1 MGNMNDDKLIEKE
14 LKKYMNNIKVPESL
28 EGIIMKNVEKG
39 KKDEKDKISKKK
51 KIIASVACLVVVAGT
66 VSATA
71 IIKSNKQADIAISN
85 TQVLHNVTANA
96 NNEILNIELTDKDL
110 YAVGFCD
117 FAFIENGEVY
127 YGYEKSI
134 SKEST
139 EVEMAIKKIS
149 GVKDAVSIG
158 AYELS
163 TDVSKTFYITTESG
177 KLYSLTQGIDCKAIR
192 VFEDYEIKS
201 ILSAKGEENQEF
213 ILVLNDNQKIK
224 INTYRNEE
232 NSTTENLGTYSSVNV
247 TGNKGNV
254 QKGSDLYYGG
264 FQGASFIINGNAYFC
279 KPSTISSSGDIT
291 TLKISK
297 IGNLSNIKNI
307 KGLAIG
313 TDPTITYFAVKDNGE
328 VYDFCNGDDAKRTE
342 IMKNYSVDSIISA
355 NSNGFDSDG
364 MDVFEIKIKL
374 KDGSIVS
381 VYTGDKVDDTSDQT
395 VSINLVDS
403 SKEIVYSYID
413 KTMLDTASTPSDSH
427 IYQIPKVNINSDY
440 ANEINSEIK
449 AKFESEYNDNL
460 TNKNSGYSIFG
471 NIKYQYYINNNVL
484 SLVVVNFTGMNDYTE
499 YAVYNID
506 CENGKKVEDV
516 ELLKR
521 IGMNETEYT
530 KLLESAKQK
539 YSSDVYSVNQIG
551 IFIKDNKLM
560 TILDPESNLVDM
572 SAEVIELENKTQV
585 DAYQL
590 FDFKL

>member
-1 MGNMNDDKLIEKE
+1 MSKMNDDELIKKE
-14 LKKYMNNIKVPESL
+14 LKKYMNNIKISESL

-39 KKDEKDKISKKK
+39 KKDEKNKISKKK
-51 KIIASVACLVVVAGT
+51 KIIAGVACFVVVIGT
-66 VSATA
+66 VSATT
-71 IIKSNKQADIAISN
+71 IIKLNKPADITISN
-85 TQVLHNVTANA
+85 TQTLSNVTNNA
-96 NNEILNIELTDKDL
+96 NNEVLNIELTDKDL
-110 YAVGFCD
+110 YAVGFGD

-139 EVEMAIKKIS
+139 DVEITIKKIS
-149 GVKDAVSIG
+149 GIKDAVSIG

-163 TDVSKTFYITTESG
+163 SDVSKTFYITTESG
-177 KLYSLTQGIDCKAIR
+177 NLYSLTQGIDCKAIR

-201 ILSAKGEENQEF
+201 VLSAQGEENQEF
-213 ILVLNDNQKIK
+213 IFVLNDNQKIK
-224 INTYRNEE
+224 INTYRDKE
-232 NSTTENLGTYSSVNV
+232 NNTIENLGTYSSVNV

-264 FQGASFIINGNAYFC
+264 FQGASFIINGNAYLC
-279 KPSTISSSGDIT
+279 KPSTTSPSGDIT
-291 TLKISK
+291 TLKITK
-297 IGNLSNIKNI
+297 IENLNNIKNI

-328 VYDFCNGDDAKRTE
+328 VYDFCNGTNVKRTE
-342 IMKNYSVDSIISA
+342 IMKKYSVDSIISS
-355 NSNGFDSDG
+355 NPNGFGSDG

-374 KDGSIVS
+374 TNGSIVS

-395 VSINLVDS
+395 VSVNLVDS
-403 SKEIVYSYID
+403 SKKIVYSYID
-413 KTMLDTASTPSDSH
+413 ETILDTASTPSDSH

-449 AKFESEYNDNL
+449 AKFEKEYTDNL
-460 TNKNSGYSIFG
+460 ANKKSGYSISG

-484 SLVVVNFTGMNDYTE
+484 SLVVANFTGMNDYIG

-506 CENGKKVEDV
+506 CKNGKKVEDI

-560 TILDPESNLVDM
+560 TILDPESNLVDRC
-572 SAEVIELENKTQV
+572 AEIIELENKTQV

-590 FDFKL
+590 FDFNM